1 MKDRDLVVIDNIN
14 PFHWQAGFNAGD
26 GIRYFN
32 IPGSRTHEVI
42 NLPTQSNV
50 GNPGRWMFRIDSAK
64 IEAGGCNTK
73 GKSYFFQYALKPAQ
87 TAANLTK
94 TTDWL
99 SMIDKRN
106 NCNGLLHRKVFL
118 AHIQQL

>member
-50 GNPGRWMFRIDSAK
+50 GVPGRWMFRVDSETID
-64 IEAGGCNTK
+64 AGGCNTN
-73 GKSYFFQYALKPAQ
+73 GK
-87 TAANLTK
+87 
-94 TTDWL
+94 DIL
-99 SMIDKRN
+99 SA
-106 NCNGLLHRKVFL
+106 CSKVSPDSS
-118 AHIQQL
+118 

>member
-32 IPGSRTHEVI
+32 IPGSRTDESI

-50 GNPGRWMFRIDSAK
+50 GNPGRWIFRVDLAEIEGMGMQHKSKGALSA
-64 IEAGGCNTK
+64 C
-73 GKSYFFQYALKPAQ
+73 S
-87 TAANLTK
+87 
-94 TTDWL
+94 
-99 SMIDKRN
+99 
-106 NCNGLLHRKVFL
+106 KVSPDRS
-118 AHIQQL
+118 

>member
-50 GNPGRWMFRIDSAK
+50 GNPGRWMFRIDNAK
-64 IEAGGCNTK
+64 VEAGGCNTK
-73 GKSYFFQYALKPAQ
+73 GKIYFSSMLSSKPG
-87 TAANLTK
+87 
-94 TTDWL
+94 
-99 SMIDKRN
+99 RN
-106 NCNGLLHRKVFL
+106 
-118 AHIQQL
+118 